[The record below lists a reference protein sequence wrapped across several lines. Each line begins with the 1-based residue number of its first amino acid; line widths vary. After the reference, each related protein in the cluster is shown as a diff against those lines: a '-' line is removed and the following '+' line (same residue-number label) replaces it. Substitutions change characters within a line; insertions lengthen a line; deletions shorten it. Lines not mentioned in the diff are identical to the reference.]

1 MLVGMRPLPVLLL
14 LAAQA
19 EEPLRTAWG
28 RIEWKPDAAVL
39 VVDAWPADGRV
50 ALPRLHNPIGRVY
63 LQSDPKTPLALQPG
77 VAGWAIA
84 KPKDGG
90 SPLVVET
97 VGKPRVAGAEAPLV
111 EPEADGS
118 IRLPAHLAQPRG
130 KQLRYEP
137 QPHKNTIGYWT
148 DESDWVEWRLRV
160 PKAGKYAVL
169 VLQGCGK
176 GHGGSV
182 VKVSVAGRALDY
194 TVEDS
199 GGFQNFVERRAG
211 VVEIAAAG
219 PATFE
224 IRAVKKVKGAVMDVR
239 EARLVPE

>member
-1 MLVGMRPLPVLLL
+1 MLVGMRAPLVLLL

-19 EEPLRTAWG
+19 DEPLRTAWG
-28 RIEWKPDAAVL
+28 RIEWKADAALL

-63 LQSDPKTPLALQPG
+63 LQSDPKTLLVLQPG
-77 VAGWAIA
+77 VAEWAIA
-84 KPKDGG
+84 KPKAGDG
-90 SPLVVET
+90 PLVVET

-111 EPEADGS
+111 EPEPDGS
-118 IRLPAHLAQPRG
+118 IRLPAHLALPHG

-176 GHGGSV
+176 GHGGSAV
-182 VKVSVAGRALDY
+182 RVAVAGQSIDF
-194 TVEDS
+194 TVEDT
-199 GGFQNFVERRAG
+199 GGFQNFAERRAG
-211 VVEIAAAG
+211 GVEIAAAG

-224 IRAVKKVKGAVMDVR
+224 IRALKKAKGAVMDVR